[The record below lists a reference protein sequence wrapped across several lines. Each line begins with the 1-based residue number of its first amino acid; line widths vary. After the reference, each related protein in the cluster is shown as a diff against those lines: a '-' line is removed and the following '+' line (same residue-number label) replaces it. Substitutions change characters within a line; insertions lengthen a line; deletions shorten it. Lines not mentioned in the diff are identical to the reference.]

1 MAVQKKNLEN
11 FLFSIGGVIAMF
23 FILIGIYIVSHLAS
37 KRIDL
42 TQEKM
47 FTLSPGTKAIL
58 KKLDTPVTINYYATQ
73 GKDMPVELKT
83 YAQRVEDILDE
94 YKKYGGNKIQ
104 IKKFDPQP
112 DSDAEDSANLDGVE
126 GQQLN
131 LGEKVYLGL
140 AVKML
145 DSKVAIPFLTPQR
158 ERLLEYDISRAI
170 ANVTTTEKPV
180 VGIMSSLPIFGQF
193 NPMMMQMGG
202 GRQDPW
208 VFINELKQ
216 DFNVKEIQTTV
227 DKIDDDVKILM
238 VVHPKNFSDKA
249 LYAIDQFIMRGGK
262 LMAFLDPMS
271 VVDSRNA
278 PQNNPL
284 QGAMNAGS
292 SMDKLTK
299 AWGIEFDVSKVVADM
314 VHSTKINRGGAPE
327 DAPAV
332 LSLTADSVNTNDVTT
347 SQIDNLLLPFAGV
360 FTGTPADGLKENV
373 LLHTSTQSQLVEK
386 FMAEFSGA
394 QIAKDFQPSGK
405 EYALAIRLNGKFKSA
420 FPDGKPKDT
429 TLPAEGEKKEAT
441 PADNGTSLK
450 ESAKET
456 VVVLI
461 GDSDL
466 IYDQFAAQVQNL
478 FGQKLVFPV
487 NGNLNLVQN
496 IVEQNAGDENLIAIR
511 SRATMNRPF
520 TKVRE
525 MQVAAEDRYRSKIK
539 DLEKSLQDAQTRY
552 TDLQKAKESG
562 QKYIL
567 SAEQQQEIAKFRQK
581 EAEVRKDLREEKKKL
596 KRDVDSLENRVK
608 WTNILA
614 MPAFVTVAGISLAFV
629 KRKKTAAK

>member
-1 MAVQKKNLEN
+1 MDVQKKGLRN

-23 FILIGIYIVSHLAS
+23 FILIGVYIVSHLVS

-58 KKLDTPVTINYYATQ
+58 KKLDTPVTINFYATQ

-83 YAQRVEDILDE
+83 YAQRVEDILEE

-126 GQQLN
+126 GQQIN
-131 LGEKVYLGL
+131 FGEKAYLGL
-140 AVKML
+140 AVKMF
-145 DSKVAIPFLTPQR
+145 DAKVALPFLTPQR

-170 ANVTTTEKPV
+170 ANVTSTEKPV
-180 VGIMSSLPIFGQF
+180 VGIMSSLPIFGSF
-193 NPMMMQMGG
+193 NPMMMQMGGG

-216 DFNVKEIQTTV
+216 DFNVKEVQPSV
-227 DKIDDDVKILM
+227 DKIDDDIKILM
-238 VVHPKNFSDKA
+238 VVHPKNFSDKT

-262 LMAFLDPMS
+262 LVAFLDPMS
-271 VVDSRNA
+271 IVDSRNA

-299 AWGIEFDVSKVVADM
+299 AWGIEYDVSKVVADM
-314 VHSTKINRGGAPE
+314 LHSTKINRGGAPE

-332 LSLTADSVNTNDVTT
+332 LSLTSDSVNTNEVIT

-360 FTGTPADGLKENV
+360 FTGTPADGLKQTV
-373 LLHTSTQSQLVEK
+373 LIHTSPQSQLVEK

-394 QIAKDFQPSGK
+394 QIAKDFQPAGK
-405 EYALAIRLNGKFKSA
+405 EYALAIRLAGKFKSA
-420 FPDGKPKDT
+420 FPDGKPKESTPD
-429 TLPAEGEKKEAT
+429 ADKKDA
-441 PADNGTSLK
+441 PSADSGPGLK
-450 ESAKET
+450 ESAKDT
-456 VVVLI
+456 AVVLV

-466 IYDQFAAQVQNL
+466 LYDQFSAQVQNV

-487 NGNLNLVQN
+487 NGNLNFAQN

-525 MQVAAEDRYRSKIK
+525 MQVAAEERYRSKIK
-539 DLEKSLQDAQTRY
+539 DLEKSLQDAQTRLNE
-552 TDLQKAKESG
+552 LQKSKESG
-562 QKYIL
+562 QKFIL
-567 SAEQQQEIAKFRQK
+567 SAEQQAEITKFQQK
-581 EAEVRKDLREEKKKL
+581 QAQVRKELKEVRKDLRREI
-596 KRDVDSLENRVK
+596 DSLENRLK
-608 WTNILA
+608 WTNILG
-614 MPAFVTVAGISLAFV
+614 MPAFVTVAGISLAFI